1 MTWILNNRELEEK
14 DLDGYKAFVYCI
26 YNELNGKKYI
36 GKKKIFFSKTKQV
49 NKKKKKVQ
57 VISDY
62 QTYYGS
68 SKELQDDVE
77 KFGKENFKREILH
90 LCKTPAESSYLEIY
104 EQIIRNALLS
114 DDYYNAYI
122 GCRISKSHVKGL
134 INEFQI
140 GNHSG
145 RK

>member
-14 DLDGYKAFVYCI
+14 DLDGYKAFVYLI
-26 YNELNGKKYI
+26 TNLTNGRMYV
-36 GKKKIFFSKTKQV
+36 GKKKTTFRKTKQV
-49 NKKKKKVQ
+49 KGKKKKIEV
-57 VISDY
+57 VSDY
-62 QTYYGS
+62 MDYYGS

-90 LCKTPAESSYLEIY
+90 LCKTPAESSYYEIC

-114 DDYYNAYI
+114 EEYYNAYI

-134 INEFQI
+134 INDFQN
-140 GNHSG
+140 GNHS
-145 RK
+145 